1 MDRIP
6 FGISRLDSM
15 IDGGAPPGSVVLLA
29 GDIGAGAR
37 EFLYT
42 SGAMNALVETNP
54 ELFDLYYGTL
64 HENSVLP
71 DAVHYLSFTSDQ
83 SAIVNEMAFTMDE
96 DIVAATSDYVTF
108 ADLSPEYFQL
118 SPVPTDW
125 YAQQTQDIAA
135 LGERHDRRNVLDAM
149 GDYLSENAAGNL
161 VLIDSVTDLLSTA
174 GEQRDWTD
182 ITLLMKGLKKASQ
195 QWGGLILLH
204 VNVEALTDTQF
215 GRLNDAVDGTLRF
228 KWESGGSERDRAM
241 VVQQFRGV
249 LSRLEDENIV
259 QFETAIEDDGF
270 NISNVRKIR

>member
-15 IDGGAPPGSVVLLA
+15 IHGGAPPGSVVLLA

-42 SGAMNALVETNP
+42 SAAINTLVEADP
-54 ELFDLYYGTL
+54 ELFDLYYGSL
-64 HENSVLP
+64 HANSVVP
-71 DAVHYLSFTSDQ
+71 GEVHYLSLTSDQ
-83 SAIVNEMAFTMDE
+83 SAILDEMAFTMDE
-96 DIVAATSDYVTF
+96 DIVDAVSDDISF

-118 SPVPTDW
+118 SPVPTNW

-135 LGERHDRRNVLDAM
+135 LGERHDRRDVLDAM
-149 GDYLSENAAGNL
+149 GDYLDENASGNL
-161 VLIDSVTDLLSTA
+161 VVIDSVTDLVSA
-174 GEQRDWTD
+174 ASEQMDWSS

-204 VNVEALTDTQF
+204 VNVEALTDTQL
-215 GRLNDAVDGTLRF
+215 GRLNDAADGTIRF
-228 KWESGGSERDRAM
+228 EWESGGSERDRTM

-249 LSRLEDENIV
+249 LSRLEEENIV
-259 QFETAIEDDGF
+259 RFETDIEDDGF

>member
-1 MDRIP
+1 MNRIP

-37 EFLYT
+37 EFMYT
-42 SGAMNALVETNP
+42 SAAMNGLVEADP

-64 HENSVLP
+64 HGNSVVP
-71 DAVHYLSFTSDQ
+71 ENVHYLSFTSDRP
-83 SAIVNEMAFTMDE
+83 ALVDEMAFTMDD
-96 DIVAATSDYVTF
+96 DIVDAAAASIEF

-125 YAQQTQDIAA
+125 YAQQTQDISS
-135 LGERHDRRNVLDAM
+135 LGERHERRNVLDAM
-149 GDYLSENAAGNL
+149 GDYLSEHAPGNL
-161 VLIDSVTDLLSTA
+161 VMIDSVTDLVSA
-174 GEQRDWTD
+174 ASEQMDWSD
-182 ITLLMKGLKKASQ
+182 ITVLMKGLKKASQ
-195 QWGGLILLH
+195 KWGGLILLH
-204 VNVEALTDTQF
+204 VNVEALTSTQL
-215 GRLNDAVDGTLRF
+215 GRLNDATDGTIRF

-249 LSRLEDENIV
+249 LSRLEEENIV
-259 QFETAIEDDGF
+259 QFETEIEDDGF

>member
-42 SGAMNALVETNP
+42 SAAMNTLVEADP
-54 ELFDLYYGTL
+54 ELFDLYYGSL
-64 HENSVLP
+64 NENSVVP
-71 DAVHYLSFTSDQ
+71 DEIHYLSFTSDQ
-83 SAIVNEMAFTMDE
+83 SAIVDEMAFTMDE
-96 DIVAATSDYVTF
+96 DIVAATSDYVSF

-125 YAQQTQDIAA
+125 YAQETQDIAA

-161 VLIDSVTDLLSTA
+161 VLIDSVTDLVSA
-174 GEQRDWTD
+174 ASEQMDWT
-182 ITLLMKGLKKASQ
+182 S
-195 QWGGLILLH
+195 
-204 VNVEALTDTQF
+204 
-215 GRLNDAVDGTLRF
+215 RF
-228 KWESGGSERDRAM
+228 S
-241 VVQQFRGV
+241 
-249 LSRLEDENIV
+249 
-259 QFETAIEDDGF
+259 
-270 NISNVRKIR
+270 

>member
-42 SGAMNALVETNP
+42 SAAMNTLVEADP
-54 ELFDLYYGTL
+54 ELFDLYYGSL
-64 HENSVLP
+64 NENSVVP
-71 DAVHYLSFTSDQ
+71 DEIHYLSLTSDQ
-83 SAIVNEMAFTMDE
+83 SAIVDEMAFTMDE
-96 DIVAATSDYVTF
+96 DIVAATSDYVSF

-125 YAQQTQDIAA
+125 YAQETQDIAA

-161 VLIDSVTDLLSTA
+161 VLIDSVTDLVSA
-174 GEQRDWTD
+174 ASEQMDWTD

-195 QWGGLILLH
+195 RWGGLILLH
-204 VNVEALTDTQF
+204 VNVEALTDTQL
-215 GRLNDAVDGTLRF
+215 GRLSDATDGTIRF
-228 KWESGGSERDRAM
+228 EWESGGSERDRAM
-241 VVQQFRGV
+241 IVQQFRGV
-249 LSRLEDENIV
+249 LSRLEAENIV
-259 QFETAIEDDGF
+259 QFETDIEDDGF